1 MNRAPI
7 NSRGLRQ
14 RLKTAKGRSTSSQ
27 AWLERQINDP
37 YVRAAKAQG
46 YRSRAAYKLAE
57 MNEKYRFLK
66 RGMTVVDLGAA
77 PGGWTQIA
85 VERVGD
91 GGRVV
96 GVDIQEMDAI
106 PGALLMKLDFM
117 EASAPD
123 AIKSALG
130 GPVGVVLSDMAASAT
145 GHRETDHIRI
155 MALCEAALEFAL
167 EVLAP
172 GGAFVAKVLRGGT
185 ERALLETLKRRFT
198 KVVHVKPP
206 ASRSDSAEMYVLAL
220 GFKT

>member
-1 MNRAPI
+1 MKRAPI
-7 NSRGLRQ
+7 GSRGMRQ

-57 MNEKYRFLK
+57 MNEKHRFLK
-66 RGMTVVDLGAA
+66 RGMTIVDLGAA

-85 VERVGD
+85 VERAGD

-96 GVDIQEMDAI
+96 GVDLQEVDAV
-106 PGALLMKLDFM
+106 PGATIMKLDFM

-123 AIKSALG
+123 AIRAVLG
-130 GPVGVVLSDMAASAT
+130 GPVDVVLSDMAAPAT

-172 GGAFVAKVLRGGT
+172 GGSFVAKVLRGGT

-206 ASRSDSAEMYVLAL
+206 ASRADSAEMYVLAL